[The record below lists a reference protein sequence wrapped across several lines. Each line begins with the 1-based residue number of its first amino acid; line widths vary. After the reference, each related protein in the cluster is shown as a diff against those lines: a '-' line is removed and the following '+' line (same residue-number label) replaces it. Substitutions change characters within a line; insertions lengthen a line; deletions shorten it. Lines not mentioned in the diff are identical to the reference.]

1 MPTPNKVAVVPKTTT
16 TKKSKNKIDDA
27 DAYLKQKLVDVV
39 GDPNKSYHDMLSY
52 IKNEI
57 TESTRIISF
66 NYKIKCFKEDG
77 AYALSRAVEE
87 IHGFT
92 TQSDR
97 KSPSGNN
104 PPTMIDVRFSDGTRE
119 KVPFGMIN
127 LPSIGEGAHV
137 DMQYDDKG
145 QQLLL
150 VGQCE
155 KRFVR
160 LMDEIVEETT
170 RLVREDSIYRG
181 KAIKIVDEKQSP
193 SFIDLSSIDKTD
205 LFLTPAATFATQ
217 PIEARIEHTD
227 RCVRNGI
234 DLKFGVL
241 LEGNYGTGKTLYAF
255 KLALKAI
262 NNGWSFIYCPSPD
275 KALYV
280 MEVATMLSKN
290 GKGVVIFIEDIDKIL
305 NERNSLTNQISVLM
319 DGGETKSM
327 NIITILTTNHLE
339 NIDPTFLRGKRIGS
353 IVTLTYPDKGTAKKM
368 IEKYLVDEFGNSILD
383 EDCED
388 AAVEIE
394 NNKIVPAFIAEILDR
409 VKSHLIYSGKEKV
422 NCADIVNSISSY
434 KKQMEIATVRT
445 GQKTEDQIFVESFK
459 KVVNAPQVDFTILKE
474 NIREVLTE
482 KGF

>member
-1 MPTPNKVAVVPKTTT
+1 MSTPNKVAVVPSKRKTGN
-16 TKKSKNKIDDA
+16 SKVDDA

-39 GDPNKSYHDMLSY
+39 SSDKSYHDILSY

-57 TESTRIISF
+57 TESTRTISF

-77 AYALSRAVEE
+77 AYALSRAVEL

-92 TQSDR
+92 TQSNTG
-97 KSPSGNN
+97 PSGNN
-104 PPTMIDVRFSDGTRE
+104 PPQMIDVRFADGTRE

-127 LPSIGEGAHV
+127 LPAIGEQAHV
-137 DMQYDDKG
+137 DMKYNPDT

-150 VGQCE
+150 EGQCE

-170 RLVREDSIYRG
+170 RLVTEDSIYRG
-181 KAIKIVDEKQSP
+181 KAIKIVDEKSSP
-193 SFIDLSSIDKTD
+193 SFIDLSSIDQTP
-205 LFLTPAATFATQ
+205 LFLTPDAIFATQ
-217 PIEARIEHTD
+217 PIEARIEHTE
-227 RCVRNGI
+227 RCKKNGI

-262 NNGWSFIYCPSPD
+262 NNGWAFIYCPNPE

-280 MEVATMLSKN
+280 LEVAAMLSKN
-290 GKGVVIFIEDIDKIL
+290 GKGVVIFLEDIDKVL
-305 NERNSLTNQISVLM
+305 HERNNVTNEISLMM
-319 DGGETKSM
+319 DGGETKHM

-339 NIDPTFLRGKRIGS
+339 RIDPTFVRGKRIGS
-353 IVTLTYPDKGTAKKM
+353 IVTLSYPDKATAKAM
-368 IEKYLVDEFGNSILD
+368 IERYLVDEFGNSILEEECD
-383 EDCED
+383 D
-388 AAVEIE
+388 AAQEIE

-409 VKSHLIYSGKEKV
+409 VKSHLIYSGKTKV
-422 NCADIVNSISSY
+422 SCQDIINSIRSY
-434 KKQMEIATVRT
+434 KKQMEIATVKV
-445 GQKTEDQIFVESFK
+445 GEKTDDEVFVDAFK
-459 KVVNAPQVDFTILKE
+459 KMVGGGSSLTPDSLKASVK
-474 NIREVLTE
+474 EVLEE